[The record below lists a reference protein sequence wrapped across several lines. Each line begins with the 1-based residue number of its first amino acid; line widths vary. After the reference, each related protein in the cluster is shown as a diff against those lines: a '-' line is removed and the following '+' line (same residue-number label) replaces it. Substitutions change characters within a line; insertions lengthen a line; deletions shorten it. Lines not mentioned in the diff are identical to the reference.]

1 MNMNQIGPKSSNL
14 FLHLKCRLE
23 RVDAPQGGDP
33 CIFGPNN
40 RMIIFLPNFDIL
52 AHVPQKVTLRVN
64 DVILTARLLIAVART
79 PLTLEACTLKRSIGL
94 IKVRI

>member
-1 MNMNQIGPKSSNL
+1 
-14 FLHLKCRLE
+14 
-23 RVDAPQGGDP
+23 VDAPQGGDP
-33 CIFGPNN
+33 CVFGPNN

-64 DVILTARLLIAVART
+64 DVTLTARLLIAVART